1 MKRVKAVTLALA
13 LMIGV
18 STLSGCGDINMALK
32 ELKGNL
38 VGNSFNAVIYDN
50 YGNPGMTAHGDKVNV
65 TSNAVESYK
74 VNTDGQF
81 VKEYEL
87 SSVITVNIDGSQLTS
102 CGDTIVFY
110 EDGLEPDV
118 DFVSLGLN
126 LGTSSSDL
134 GDSTFITGIVGKY
147 KNMFG
152 KGRVVVVKSQM
163 GTPIC
168 AFSGDKVTWEVADNI
183 PKFTRIIIDGR
194 ALYLHRNN
202 YNIIDIEL
210 LNTGE

>member
-1 MKRVKAVTLALA
+1 MKRVKAITLVLA
-13 LMIGV
+13 LMIGI
-18 STLSGCGDINMALK
+18 STLSGCGAINMAIK

-50 YGNPGMTAHGDKVNV
+50 YGNPSSTIHGEKVNV
-65 TSNAVESYK
+65 TSNAVEGYGVDENGK
-74 VNTDGQF
+74 F
-81 VKEYEL
+81 IKEYEL

-126 LGTSSSDL
+126 LGTQSSSL

-152 KGRVVVVKSQM
+152 KQRVVIVKSQM

-168 AFSGDKVTWEVADNI
+168 AFSGDRVTWEVADNI
-183 PKFTRIIIDGR
+183 PKFTRIIIDGK

-202 YNIIDIEL
+202 YNIIDMEL
-210 LNTGE
+210 LN